1 MAVFQHLEYVRDKSA
16 IIPHLINELYHI
28 QSNNTTRQWISE
40 ILRYLKRC
48 PIDKVR
54 GPLEKLL
61 KEKKFSY
68 RLKNK
73 IKNIIIAGEE
83 NQF

>member
-1 MAVFQHLEYVRDKSA
+1 MAYVRNKST
-16 IIPHLINELYHI
+16 IIPLLINELYHI

-83 NQF
+83 NQP